1 MNLTLEVTCI
11 SRDHCE
17 RDALLSRL
25 VTQVTQFP
33 SAHDLPTN
41 FETTCGPSSKEETD
55 CNVKIKWVSRLLQA
69 LNSKAAS
76 HFVRARNPFTH
87 DEDILL
93 AKYIATHNPGHYG
106 RSGNALYKK
115 LVANVRSGSS
125 TSRFISCFNVQEDQ
139 RWRWSQRHTWQ
150 SWRGRYTDHTDWF
163 DQAIAKYQAKKNVAV
178 EESETSKSTR
188 AAGRSDV
195 KRKRKQQDDDVVETV
210 EVKPEKKRQKLAN
223 TAEERV
229 ITTHEESEAVKKAD
243 VRSQQQ
249 VPVEVE
255 VKQEGKQR
263 KDGTAGEERIGEGI
277 ATQVVRQVELGTAL
291 TNATNGRPLITA
303 DIPSKV
309 SKLPE
314 NSDAKGKWKEEDTM
328 VGIGAKQ
335 EEEQGKATT
344 PPTNVTEEDDPLF
357 TPNGRAN
364 EEAEDEGQVTSVDE
378 GEPVQEPGSR

>member
-1 MNLTLEVTCI
+1 M
-11 SRDHCE
+11 
-17 RDALLSRL
+17 
-25 VTQVTQFP
+25 
-33 SAHDLPTN
+33 
-41 FETTCGPSSKEETD
+41 
-55 CNVKIKWVSRLLQA
+55 
-69 LNSKAAS
+69 
-76 HFVRARNPFTH
+76 
-87 DEDILL
+87 
-93 AKYIATHNPGHYG
+93 
-106 RSGNALYKK
+106 
-115 LVANVRSGSS
+115 
-125 TSRFISCFNVQEDQ
+125 
-139 RWRWSQRHTWQ
+139 
-150 SWRGRYTDHTDWF
+150 
-163 DQAIAKYQAKKNVAV
+163 
-178 EESETSKSTR
+178 
-188 AAGRSDV
+188 

-314 NSDAKGKWKEEDTM
+314 NSDAKGKWKEEEDTM

-335 EEEQGKATT
+335 EEEQGKAST

-357 TPNGRAN
+357 TPNGRTN

-378 GEPVQEPGSR
+378 GESR